1 MSRLGG
7 SSPFEIGRDRIVI
20 AAPFV
25 MVVGI
30 VAHLIGLA
38 AQAASPA
45 ERQSLLATFPPAIFG
60 PSTAQPEPL
69 RLRDTAIEPIE
80 WNDLKGWSADD
91 HVAALATFVAS
102 CRPLL
107 RTGLSGER
115 RPTSAALSGDKRPI
129 YAALI
134 DVCRRALVLG
144 RLTDDQAR
152 AFFERSFRP
161 VHITRLGDSAG
172 LLTGYYEPIVDGSR
186 FPTGIFKVPIYRRP
200 PDLVPPPHSAGSGFP
215 NRGQSLR
222 RTDSGTMVPYYDR
235 GEILD
240 GALDGKHLEICWI
253 KNQSDALVIQIQ
265 GSARVRLEDGAMLR
279 INYDGH
285 NGYPFVPLSR
295 ILIER
300 NVIPRE
306 EMSFERIR
314 EWVRANPQN
323 AEELLR
329 QNRSF
334 MFFRIVGLSDDRRP
348 AELKEPPREREAIG
362 AQGISLTPGRSV
374 AIDNALHVY
383 GTPFFIEADLPL
395 TEEKRGTRFAHL
407 MIAQDTGSAIVGPA
421 RADIFWGAG
430 DRAGQVASHIHHP
443 GNFAMLV
450 PRELDPVHA
459 GARMPLPP
467 QRPQPPAEAKAN
479 AKASLKAS
487 LQAGP
492 NLHRCR
498 ARPTRTALPRP
509 AAAPPLSYS
518 CP

>member
-1 MSRLGG
+1 MSRHSG
-7 SSPFEIGRDRIVI
+7 SCPFKIDRDRIAI
-20 AAPFV
+20 AAAFV
-25 MVVGI
+25 LIVGI
-30 VAHLIGLA
+30 VAQPVGPSAVA
-38 AQAASPA
+38 APA
-45 ERQSLLATFPPAIFG
+45 VERISQLVTFTFPPAIFG

-69 RLRDTAIEPIE
+69 RLPDAAIEPIE
-80 WNDLKGWSADD
+80 WNELRGWSTDD
-91 HVAALATFVAS
+91 HLAALATFIAS

-107 RTGLSGER
+107 RTRLREV
-115 RPTSAALSGDKRPI
+115 DKRPM
-129 YAALI
+129 YAALLE
-134 DVCRRALVLG
+134 VCRQALVIG
-144 RLTDDQAR
+144 RLTQDQAGL
-152 AFFERSFRP
+152 FFERNFRP
-161 VHITRLGDSAG
+161 LRITKLGDNAG
-172 LLTGYYEPIVDGSR
+172 FLTGYYEPIVDGSR

-200 PDLVPPPHSAGSGFP
+200 RDLVPPPHSTGPAFP

-222 RTDSGTMVPYYDR
+222 RTNSGTLVPYYDR

-240 GALDGKHLEICWI
+240 GALDGQHLEICWI

-300 NVIPRE
+300 NIIPRE
-306 EMSFERIR
+306 EISSERIR
-314 EWVRANPQN
+314 EWVRANRQN

-348 AELKEPPREREAIG
+348 AGLHEMPREREAIG
-362 AQGISLTPGRSV
+362 AQGISLTPVRSIAV
-374 AIDNALHVY
+374 DNALHVY

-395 TEEKRGTRFAHL
+395 TDEKPGVRFEHL

-430 DRAGQVASHIHHP
+430 DHAGQLASHVHQP
-443 GNFAMLV
+443 GSFAMLV
-450 PRELDPVHA
+450 PRQIDPVAA

-467 QRPQPPAEAKAN
+467 QKLLLPAETKAKTRAVKSSAVPSYPVQFGRSIN
-479 AKASLKAS
+479 G
-487 LQAGP
+487 LQDVPKFRETIRG
-492 NLHRCR
+492 R
-498 ARPTRTALPRP
+498 
-509 AAAPPLSYS
+509 
-518 CP
+518 